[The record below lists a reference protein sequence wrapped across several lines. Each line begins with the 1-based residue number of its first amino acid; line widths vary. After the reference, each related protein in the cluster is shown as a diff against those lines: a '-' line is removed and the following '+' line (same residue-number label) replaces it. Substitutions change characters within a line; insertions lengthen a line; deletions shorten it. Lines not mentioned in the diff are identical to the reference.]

1 MTINHETIV
10 LCEDSNAYCK
20 LRMFS
25 WG

>member
-10 LCEDSNAYCK
+10 LCENSNAYCK
-20 LRMFS
+20 LCKFS

>member
-20 LRMFS
+20 LCMFS